1 MGSQHNSFQEL
12 HKNVKTKSKNSQSK
26 SSFSNSSLN
35 YSSNF
40 SKSNSSSTNEKNNKK
55 IIEVENITQEEI
67 KIPTIFEWKEGGKNV
82 LITGSFCNWAHQFA
96 MNKNNNNNNFELLL
110 YLPKGIFQFKFIVD
124 GKWNCSNYY
133 QIVFDENNNANNQID
148 NSKMINDKIN
158 KNKKNNSNFSFNN
171 NKIKTR
177 SSSKNISI
185 GDYNKKNYGNFFPN
199 SFNSKIPIV
208 PSIFNHKMN
217 VNFNTNQNF
226 LGNFKFLNVNDKK
239 NLYSNDYKNI
249 TVPKHIF
256 INHLFMN
263 CNNNNNINNLNKKE
277 ILNEEN
283 NKNNENFSIFYVP
296 NQNNNNNDNIEPEY
310 NNKNKKKYIN
320 ITTTMRVRSKFTT
333 IVYIKPLK
341 F

>member
-55 IIEVENITQEEI
+55 IIEEENISQEEI
-67 KIPTIFEWKEGGKNV
+67 KIPTVFEWNEGGKNV

-226 LGNFKFLNVNDKK
+226 LGDFKFLNVNDKK

>member
-1 MGSQHNSFQEL
+1 MGSQHNSSQEL
-12 HKNVKTKSKNSQSK
+12 HKNIKTKSKNSQSK
-26 SSFSNSSLN
+26 SSFSNSSIN

-40 SKSNSSSTNEKNNKK
+40 SKSNSSSTNEKKINKK
-55 IIEVENITQEEI
+55 LIEEENLTQEEI

-124 GKWNCSNYY
+124 GNWNCSNYY
-133 QIVFDENNNANNQID
+133 EIVFDENNNANNQID
-148 NSKMINDKIN
+148 NTKIMNDKIN
-158 KNKKNNSNFSFNN
+158 KNKKNNSNVSFNN

-177 SSSKNISI
+177 SSSKNISNVE
-185 GDYNKKNYGNFFPN
+185 YNKKNYGNYFPN
-199 SFNSKIPIV
+199 SYNFKIPIL
-208 PSIFNHKMN
+208 PSFFNYKMN

-226 LGNFKFLNVNDKK
+226 LGNSKFLNVNDEK
-239 NLYSNDYKNI
+239 NLYSYDYKNI
-249 TVPKHIF
+249 TIPKHIF

-263 CNNNNNINNLNKKE
+263 CNNNNINNLNKKE
-277 ILNEEN
+277 KLNEEN
-283 NKNNENFSIFYVP
+283 NKNNENFSFLCVP
-296 NQNNNNNDNIEPEY
+296 ENNNNNIEPEC

>member
-55 IIEVENITQEEI
+55 IIEEENISQEEI
-67 KIPTIFEWKEGGKNV
+67 KIPTVFEWKEGGKNV

-226 LGNFKFLNVNDKK
+226 LGNFKFLKVNDKK

-263 CNNNNNINNLNKKE
+263 CNNNNNKNNLNKKE

>member
-55 IIEVENITQEEI
+55 IIEEENISQEEI
-67 KIPTIFEWKEGGKNV
+67 KIPTVFEWKEGGKNV

-263 CNNNNNINNLNKKE
+263 CNNNNNKNNLNKKE

>member
-1 MGSQHNSFQEL
+1 MGSQHNSTQEL
-12 HKNVKTKSKNSQSK
+12 HKNLKTKSKNSQSK
-26 SSFSNSSLN
+26 SSFSNSSFN

-40 SKSNSSSTNEKNNKK
+40 SKSNSSSTNEKNIKK
-55 IIEVENITQEEI
+55 IEEDISQEEI
-67 KIPTIFEWKEGGKNV
+67 KIPTLFEWKEGGKNV

-96 MNKNNNNNNFELLL
+96 MNKNVNNNNFELLL

-124 GKWNCSNYY
+124 GNWNCSNYY

-148 NSKMINDKIN
+148 NSKMMNDKIN

-177 SSSKNISI
+177 SSSKNISNI
-185 GDYNKKNYGNFFPN
+185 DYNKKNYGNYFPN

-217 VNFNTNQNF
+217 LNFNTNQNY
-226 LGNFKFLNVNDKK
+226 LGDNKFLNVNDKK

-249 TVPKHIF
+249 TIPKHIF

-263 CNNNNNINNLNKKE
+263 CNNNINKLNKKE
-277 ILNEEN
+277 ILNED
-283 NKNNENFSIFYVP
+283 NNENFSFFYVP
-296 NQNNNNNDNIEPEY
+296 NQNNNNIYNIEPEY

>member
-1 MGSQHNSFQEL
+1 MGSQHNSSQEL
-12 HKNVKTKSKNSQSK
+12 HKNIKTKSKNSQSK
-26 SSFSNSSLN
+26 SSFSNSSIN

-40 SKSNSSSTNEKNNKK
+40 SKSNSSSTNEKKINKK
-55 IIEVENITQEEI
+55 LIEEENLTQEEI

-124 GKWNCSNYY
+124 GNWNCSNYY
-133 QIVFDENNNANNQID
+133 EINNKKI
-148 NSKMINDKIN
+148 MNDKIN
-158 KNKKNNSNFSFNN
+158 KNKKNNSNVSFNN

-177 SSSKNISI
+177 SSSKNISNVE
-185 GDYNKKNYGNFFPN
+185 YNKKNYGNYFPN
-199 SFNSKIPIV
+199 SYNFKIPIL
-208 PSIFNHKMN
+208 PSFFNYKMN

-226 LGNFKFLNVNDKK
+226 LGNSKFLNVNDEK
-239 NLYSNDYKNI
+239 NLYSYDYKNI
-249 TVPKHIF
+249 TIPKHIF

-263 CNNNNNINNLNKKE
+263 CNNNNINNLNKKE
-277 ILNEEN
+277 KLNEEN
-283 NKNNENFSIFYVP
+283 NKNNENFSFLCVP
-296 NQNNNNNDNIEPEY
+296 ENNNNNIEPEC